1 MPPGV
6 ALGLQGSDAVGGG
19 VPALLV
25 CGDISVL
32 EQAGNLR
39 ASVSQDE
46 ASPQL
51 FSFLPSVQLGLLGT
65 PEQNV
70 TTCFQQNS
78 QRGKLQGRHERS
90 GLWRVDTSCE
100 VLKKAPNLGSSP
112 K

>member
-51 FSFLPSVQLGLLGT
+51 FSFSALSAAGASWHT
-65 PEQNV
+65 
-70 TTCFQQNS
+70 
-78 QRGKLQGRHERS
+78 
-90 GLWRVDTSCE
+90 
-100 VLKKAPNLGSSP
+100 
-112 K
+112 

>member
-19 VPALLV
+19 VPVLLV

-51 FSFLPSVQLGLLGT
+51 FSFSALSAAGASWHTCVFGETGYMARQPPHPATLKLPCPSV
-65 PEQNV
+65 PRP
-70 TTCFQQNS
+70 S
-78 QRGKLQGRHERS
+78 A
-90 GLWRVDTSCE
+90 
-100 VLKKAPNLGSSP
+100 AP
-112 K
+112 